1 MVVTQRTQ
9 LNNARWQSITRPMSR
24 NVDPLCGR
32 RVLFLTWLLLA
43 GCAEPP
49 LSQWNAATQ
58 ALEDAKMSG
67 AENYAIERFTEA
79 ETAYQRVKQ
88 ELDLQGDRMPLF
100 RNYDP
105 AIAMLSGVLNY
116 ATQAKM
122 EAIAN
127 KNESK
132 TNAEVALA
140 FAKHNLQ
147 NVRAMLAEVSTPATD
162 HGELDQLIQAFQD
175 TETLLA
181 ETESI
186 MTHEHF
192 IDVMTTSHSVEFFST
207 RIQEQIISVRQL
219 AAKRQ
224 VS

>member
-9 LNNARWQSITRPMSR
+9 HPNAEWPFTNPPMPRTHNPLDSR
-24 NVDPLCGR
+24 RL
-32 RVLFLTWLLLA
+32 LLLAWLLLT

-49 LSQWNAATQ
+49 ISQWNAATQ
-58 ALEDAKMSG
+58 ALEEARMSG

-79 ETAYQRVKQ
+79 ETAYQQVKQ
-88 ELDLQGDRMPLF
+88 ELDQQEDRMHVF
-100 RNYDP
+100 RNYRP
-105 AIAMLSGVLNY
+105 AIRMLAGVLNH

-122 EAIAN
+122 EAMAN
-127 KNESK
+127 KEESK
-132 TNAEVALA
+132 ANAEVALA

-147 NVRAMLAEVSTPATD
+147 DVRALLAEVSTSTTD
-162 HGELDQLIQAFQD
+162 PREFDQIIRAFQD

-186 MTHEHF
+186 MTQEHF
-192 IDVMTTSHSVEFFST
+192 IDVMTTSHSVEYFAT
-207 RIQEQIISVRQL
+207 RIHEQILSVRQFSV
-219 AAKRQ
+219 KRQ

>member
-1 MVVTQRTQ
+1 M
-9 LNNARWQSITRPMSR
+9 PR
-24 NVDPLCGR
+24 NVDLLWGR
-32 RVLFLTWLLLA
+32 HVLFLTWLLLA

-49 LSQWNAATQ
+49 LSQWNEATQ
-58 ALEDAKMSG
+58 AIEDAKMSG

-79 ETAYQRVKQ
+79 ETAYQQVKL
-88 ELDLQGDRMPLF
+88 ELNQQGDRMPLF

-105 AIAMLSGVLNY
+105 AITMLSGVLNH

-127 KNESK
+127 KKESK
-132 TNAEVALA
+132 ANAEVALA

-147 NVRAMLAEVSTPATD
+147 NVRALLAEVSTPATD
-162 HGELDQLIQAFQD
+162 HGEFDQLIQAFQD

-186 MTHEHF
+186 MTQEHF